1 MKCIINDYLVSIS
14 LCSDHEG
21 NGFTHDSVDDT
32 RSQLAAR
39 REDCDPSTPRDH
51 SPVPRS
57 VYQKK
62 VQTLLLTK
70 VEGMLVSPTTM
81 TRGLLTGG
89 RWPRAVEACLHR
101 AAADL
106 PTRGLQD
113 DLELR
118 ILE

>member
-89 RWPRAVEACLHR
+89 RLGGAQPMIHASTERRQIFLLVDYR
-101 AAADL
+101 M
-106 PTRGLQD
+106 T
-113 DLELR
+113 
-118 ILE
+118 